1 MLPGAL
7 SNELLRPRTEAINR
21 GINNECQLV
30 APLTCE
36 CADYYTECNGTIR
49 RWLWLAQLSGG
60 NGSCRKEWI
69 KVDAEE
75 AGGDKPNK
83 AEC

>member
-36 CADYYTECNGTIR
+36 CADYYTECNGTIH

-60 NGSCRKEWI
+60 NGSWRKEWI